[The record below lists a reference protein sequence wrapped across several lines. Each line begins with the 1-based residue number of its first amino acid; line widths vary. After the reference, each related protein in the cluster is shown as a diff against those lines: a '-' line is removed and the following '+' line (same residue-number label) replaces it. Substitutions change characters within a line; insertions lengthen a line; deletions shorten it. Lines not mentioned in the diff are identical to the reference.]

1 MKLMRNSSKGAYA
14 VRSEGWFG
22 HASPLHASNSTG
34 WFHGPR
40 ATADPLQQGST
51 AAPDDTSYRRI
62 TSAPSV
68 IQAQGSAAEDD
79 NPLLRNFST
88 LPCPDG
94 SCANGDSC
102 KCHLPDGTLCPKHHL
117 KKLNSSGARRR
128 RRQRRTEYRFQSY
141 LIQHC
146 TEYKSN
152 MRQVSVGAC
161 C

>member
-1 MKLMRNSSKGAYA
+1 MRNSSKGAYA

-79 NPLLRNFST
+79 NPLLTNFSA

-102 KCHLPDGTLCPKHHL
+102 KCHLPDGTQCPKHHL